1 MQKELFK
8 VSWAG
13 LLTACA
19 KWHVLAQA
27 EQYPDT
33 GQRTNR
39 QARACWR
46 IQGQST
52 FVIRSAVLAA

>member
-8 VSWAG
+8 VIWAV
-13 LLTACA
+13 LLTTCA
-19 KWHVLAQA
+19 KWNVFAQA

-39 QARACWR
+39 QTRACRR
-46 IQGQST
+46 IHGQST
-52 FVIRSAVLAA
+52 SVIWSAVPVA

>member
-8 VSWAG
+8 VSWAV
-13 LLTACA
+13 LLTTCA

-27 EQYPDT
+27 DQYPDK

-39 QARACWR
+39 QVRACWR

-52 FVIRSAVLAA
+52 PVIRGAVLVA